1 MAQPLPI
8 MVSLNKLWKPILL
21 LSGISLLLYQALA
34 GEAMEQWSLLAQGMM
49 QKQSLGY
56 GILFFLLIFLNWWVE
71 SLKWHLL
78 AGVHLPALSLG
89 QAWKS
94 VCLGISLG
102 MITPG
107 RIGDYGGRV
116 LALGTKKAWQLVG
129 SNLLGS
135 LLQLTV
141 LMVLGLASLYTLLPS
156 LPLPF
161 ALSLDVLKGWLV
173 FFIVL
178 GILWVSLPK
187 WAVFHPMTAKI
198 KQKIGT
204 KIQGLNV
211 VKLYSWGS
219 LLTVVGLTVTRALI
233 FALQYYLLLLFVGAK
248 GGLVYFL
255 MVWVVFL
262 LQTLSPLP
270 ALVEWFVRGEIALLC
285 WSALQLSA
293 PQILTATYTLWLG
306 NLLLPGL
313 LGFFYLSNQSIVLP
327 YDAIPDKIDKL
338 KFSSVFKWRRP
349 HRF

>member
-1 MAQPLPI
+1 MAAL
-8 MVSLNKLWKPILL
+8 SKLWKPILIL
-21 LSGISLLLYQALA
+21 GGISLLLYQALS

-49 QKQSLGY
+49 QKESLGY
-56 GILFFLLIFLNWWVE
+56 GILFFFLIFLNWWVE
-71 SLKWHLL
+71 SLKWHKL

-116 LALGTKKAWQLVG
+116 LALGTEKSWQLVG

-135 LLQLTV
+135 LLQIIV
-141 LMVLGLASLYTLLPS
+141 LLALGLASLYTLLPN
-156 LPLPF
+156 LTLPF
-161 ALSLDVLKGWLV
+161 ALSLDVLKGGG
-173 FFIVL
+173 VL
-178 GILWVSLPK
+178 FTIMAILWLGLPR
-187 WAVFHPMTAKI
+187 WAVFHSMTAKI
-198 KQKIGT
+198 KQKFGT
-204 KIQGLNV
+204 KIQQLNV
-211 VKLYSWGS
+211 IGLYSWGS
-219 LLTVVGLTVTRALI
+219 LLSVVGLTVTRAFI

-313 LGFFYLSNQSIVLP
+313 LGFFYLSNQSIVLS
-327 YDAIPDKIDKL
+327 YDATPDKIDKL
-338 KFSSVFKWRRP
+338 RFSSIFKYRRSQ
-349 HRF
+349 RF